1 MTTRGGT
8 GGFPCRPV
16 RCRVVGGFVSSFLGR
31 PAGIA
36 GTSLKAKVVLGFL
49 GLSLLVGICGVTG
62 LFFVQR
68 IGATVAF
75 FSDVTSPLLT
85 HSMSVVDNAQRTRA
99 AFLEGLTR
107 GQNADDIGKDLAGL
121 DEAARKRLD
130 DLRALSQR
138 AGIAARV
145 GEVEQRQREFIEILK
160 AMLEAQFRGR
170 TAEILTQQRLMKF
183 ETERRS
189 LDGLLSTLATQAETR
204 MAESEDKAKI
214 QVQTGAATV
223 EWLGDLFS
231 QTMNETLPL
240 LQGVYKLMRDSA
252 KLQELAKS
260 YSNQRTASGLSPLEQ
275 EAKATLRAAVM
286 ATRKFSGRLRSAEG
300 KTQVANVVQAINTIE
315 GALVGNEGL
324 FAAHRE
330 NLETRTQLSKL
341 TENLAAAENA
351 YVALLADVQKAVE
364 NLNEQAKAEALEG
377 VARALSVIGA
387 VVGAGLLL
395 GAGFGLFFANR
406 IVGPVRR
413 LTAAMT
419 ELARGA
425 LAVPVPERERRDEI
439 GDMAGA
445 LQVFKDNALDSRRLV
460 EEREAEQAV
469 KTQRAQR
476 MAELCVAHDRAVT
489 GMLDALNRAAGDM
502 RATSETMSAI
512 VAETSDQSTA
522 MAAAAGQAASNVQT
536 VATAT
541 EELSSSV
548 AEINQRAT
556 HSAQI
561 ANKAAEEA
569 MRADSVVQNLH
580 GTASEIGQVLRMI
593 QDIANQTNLLAL
605 NATIE
610 AARAGEAGRGFA
622 VVAAEVKSLAGQTAK
637 ATGDIG
643 GRIDAIQGATGQV
656 VDAIKEIRTTIDEMR
671 EISNFVATTMDN
683 QGAATRDI
691 ALNTQQVASGTA
703 EMTANTEAVKESM
716 LATGSAADQVVDAA
730 IELKQQAEALRTEIG
745 RFLDDIRAA

>member
-1 MTTRGGT
+1 
-8 GGFPCRPV
+8 
-16 RCRVVGGFVSSFLGR
+16 
-31 PAGIA
+31 
-36 GTSLKAKVVLGFL
+36 
-49 GLSLLVGICGVTG
+49 
-62 LFFVQR
+62 
-68 IGATVAF
+68 
-75 FSDVTSPLLT
+75 
-85 HSMSVVDNAQRTRA
+85 
-99 AFLEGLTR
+99 
-107 GQNADDIGKDLAGL
+107 
-121 DEAARKRLD
+121 
-130 DLRALSQR
+130 
-138 AGIAARV
+138 
-145 GEVEQRQREFIEILK
+145 
-160 AMLEAQFRGR
+160 
-170 TAEILTQQRLMKF
+170 
-183 ETERRS
+183 
-189 LDGLLSTLATQAETR
+189 
-204 MAESEDKAKI
+204 
-214 QVQTGAATV
+214 
-223 EWLGDLFS
+223 
-231 QTMNETLPL
+231 
-240 LQGVYKLMRDSA
+240 
-252 KLQELAKS
+252 
-260 YSNQRTASGLSPLEQ
+260 
-275 EAKATLRAAVM
+275 
-286 ATRKFSGRLRSAEG
+286 
-300 KTQVANVVQAINTIE
+300 
-315 GALVGNEGL
+315 
-324 FAAHRE
+324 
-330 NLETRTQLSKL
+330 
-341 TENLAAAENA
+341 
-351 YVALLADVQKAVE
+351 
-364 NLNEQAKAEALEG
+364 
-377 VARALSVIGA
+377 
-387 VVGAGLLL
+387 
-395 GAGFGLFFANR
+395 
-406 IVGPVRR
+406 
-413 LTAAMT
+413 
-419 ELARGA
+419 
-425 LAVPVPERERRDEI
+425 
-439 GDMAGA
+439 MAGA
-445 LQVFKDNALDSRRLV
+445 LQVFKDNALESRRLV

-703 EMTANTEAVKESM
+703 EMTANTEAVRESM

>member
-1 MTTRGGT
+1 
-8 GGFPCRPV
+8 
-16 RCRVVGGFVSSFLGR
+16 VSSFLGS

-49 GLSLLVGICGVTG
+49 GLSLLIGICGATG

-75 FSDVTSPLLT
+75 FSDVTSPLLI

-99 AFLEGLTR
+99 AFLEGLSR
-107 GQNADDIGKDLAGL
+107 GQNADDIGKDLARL

-130 DLRALSQR
+130 DLRALSER
-138 AGIAARV
+138 AGIAARIE
-145 GEVEQRQREFIEILK
+145 EVVQRQREFIEILK

-170 TAEILTQQRLMKF
+170 TAEMLTQQRLIMF
-183 ETERRS
+183 EAERRS

-204 MAESEDKAKI
+204 MGESEDKAKI
-214 QVQTGAATV
+214 QVQTGTATV
-223 EWLGDLFS
+223 DWLGDLFS

-252 KLQELAKS
+252 KLQEVAKS
-260 YSNQRTASGLSPLEQ
+260 YSNQRTASGLAPLEQ
-275 EAKATLRAAVM
+275 EAKASLRAAIM
-286 ATRKFSGRLRSAEG
+286 ATRKFGGRLRSAEG
-300 KTQVANVVQAINTIE
+300 KMQVANVVQAINNIE
-315 GALVGNEGL
+315 AALVGGEGL

-330 NLETRTQLSKL
+330 NLEARAQLSKL

-351 YVALLADVQKAVE
+351 YVALLADVEKAVE
-364 NLNEQAKAEALEG
+364 DLNEQAKADALQG
-377 VARALSVIGA
+377 VARALTMIGA
-387 VVGAGLLL
+387 VVGVGLLL

-419 ELARGA
+419 ELAQGA
-425 LAVPVPERERRDEI
+425 LAVSVPERERRDEI

-445 LQVFKDNALDSRRLV
+445 LQVFKDNALESRRLV
-460 EEREAEQAV
+460 EEREVEQAV
-469 KTQRAQR
+469 KAQRAQR

-512 VAETSDQSTA
+512 VAETSDKSTA
-522 MAAAAGQAASNVQT
+522 MAAAAGQAAGNVQT

-548 AEINQRAT
+548 AEINERAT

-643 GRIDAIQGATGQV
+643 ARIDAIQGATGQV

-703 EMTANTEAVKESM
+703 EVTANTEVVKESM

-730 IELKQQAEALRTEIG
+730 IELKQQAEALRAEIG